1 MIRSPPILI
10 MADYWEKTIQLYENF
25 IDYPQMNDKHLK
37 RPPFK
42 YIFHIFL
49 STATKTGFA
58 EGLLEEEELSP
69 DFYTTPERKMAFLK
83 KVFKFV
89 YGVLNKGVPLKPA
102 SIIKGVECDKTN
114 EFLQDLHQVAVSGV
128 TYTSLQNKENDD
140 AGGKNSAKTA
150 KDVEEKK
157 QVSKAEIE
165 PPVVK
170 PQAENKKTVK
180 EPVKAEVKAEAKQA
194 EPAKH
199 GRVVNNAVKNIEDE
213 EKILKKQDH
222 EAEHKGGSIKMGQ
235 ISKRLSKA
243 DTELDDNGNFE
254 FKLNELKQYI
264 QKITQNS
271 NPMGKLVE
279 FIDDDLDNMN
289 KECKRWQD
297 IYREAS
303 DKLEKAEQET
313 EKEHQHYYT
322 KLMEL
327 DEQIFEQDSK
337 VKALKSQVLK
347 NNAKVQGILNKL
359 C

>member
-1 MIRSPPILI
+1 MNCRPPILI
-10 MADYWEKTIQLYENF
+10 MADYWEKTIKLYDNF
-25 IDYPQMNDKHLK
+25 IEYPQMNEKHLK

-49 STATKTGFA
+49 STATKTNFA
-58 EGLLEEEELSP
+58 DGMLEEEELSP

-89 YGVLNKGVPLKPA
+89 YGVLNKGVPVKPTN
-102 SIIKGVECDKTN
+102 IIKGVECDKTN
-114 EFLQDLHQVAVSGV
+114 EFLQDLHAVAVSGA
-128 TYTSLQNKENDD
+128 TYKSVQNKENAD
-140 AGGKNSAKTA
+140 AGGKINAKAA

-157 QVSKAEIE
+157 PASRTEVDATNSKQQVES
-165 PPVVK
+165 VK
-170 PQAENKKTVK
+170 PSKEKVK
-180 EPVKAEVKAEAKQA
+180 NETKQA
-194 EPAKH
+194 DAAKH
-199 GRVVNNAVKNIEDE
+199 GRVVNNAVRNIENED
-213 EKILKKQDH
+213 KILKKQDDDSDQN
-222 EAEHKGGSIKMGQ
+222 GSSIKMGQ

-243 DTELDDNGNFE
+243 DSELEDNGNFE
-254 FKLNELKQYI
+254 FKLSELKQYI
-264 QKITQNS
+264 QRITQNS
-271 NPMGKLVE
+271 NPLGKLVE

-303 DKLEKAEQET
+303 DKLDKAEQES

-347 NNAKVQGILNKL
+347 NNAKIQGVLNKL

>member
-1 MIRSPPILI
+1 
-10 MADYWEKTIQLYENF
+10 MADYWEKTIKLYDNF
-25 IDYPQMNDKHLK
+25 IDYPQMNEKHLK

-42 YIFHIFL
+42 YIFHIYL
-49 STATKTGFA
+49 STATKTNFA
-58 EGLLEEEELSP
+58 DGLLDEEELSA

-114 EFLQDLHQVAVSGV
+114 EFLQDLHAVAVSGV
-128 TYTSLQNKENDD
+128 TFKSVQNKENAE
-140 AGGKNSAKTA
+140 AGGKINPKAA

-157 QVSKAEIE
+157 QVSRGEIE
-165 PPVVK
+165 APSSKQPTENAK
-170 PQAENKKTVK
+170 PTKEATKK
-180 EPVKAEVKAEAKQA
+180 EAKQA
-194 EPAKH
+194 DAAKH
-199 GRVVNNAVKNIEDE
+199 GRVVNNAVRNIENE
-213 EKILKKQDH
+213 EKILKKQDDD
-222 EAEHKGGSIKMGQ
+222 AEMNGGSIKMGQ
-235 ISKRLSKA
+235 ISKRPSKA
-243 DTELDDNGNFE
+243 DSELEDNGNFE
-254 FKLNELKQYI
+254 FKLGELKQYI
-264 QKITQNS
+264 QRITQNS
-271 NPMGKLVE
+271 NPLGKLVE

-297 IYREAS
+297 IFREAS
-303 DKLEKAEQET
+303 DKLDKAEQES

-337 VKALKSQVLK
+337 VKAIKSQVLK
-347 NNAKVQGILNKL
+347 NNAKVQSVLNKL